1 LEKILV
7 KKIIAGNWKMF
18 KNPEQTRAFFKSWKS
33 RAMSASNEIVFFP
46 PAVCLEAAAQELKG
60 TPVRWGCQNA
70 YFQGQ
75 GAFTGEN
82 SPQVIKEMGGHY
94 VLLGHSERRQFFAE
108 TDEAIAK
115 KAQYTQSLDLIAMV
129 CIGETLEQRD
139 QNKTNSVLSAQLMSC
154 LSYKPLAKNLVI
166 AYEPVWAIGTGRV
179 AQPEQVAEA
188 HALIKSVLS
197 SLGLETVPVLYGG
210 SVKADNCAK
219 LAGLPGVDGFLV
231 GGASLEVDSFLP
243 IAATQF

>member
-1 LEKILV
+1 M

-18 KNPEQTRAFFKSWKS
+18 KNPEQTRAFLKSWKS
-33 RAMSASNEIVFFP
+33 QAVSVSNEVVFFP
-46 PAVCLEAAAQELKG
+46 PTLCLEAAAQMLSG
-60 TPVRWGCQNA
+60 TPYRWGCQNA
-70 YFQGQ
+70 YFQTQ

-82 SPQVIKEMGGHY
+82 SPQVVKEMGGHY
-94 VLLGHSERRQFFAE
+94 ILLGHSERRQFFAE
-108 TDEAIAK
+108 TDELIAK
-115 KAQYTQSLDLIAMV
+115 KAQVAQSLDLIAMV

-139 QNKTNSVLSAQLMSC
+139 QNKTNSVLASQLANC

-188 HALIKSVLS
+188 HALIKGVLGT
-197 SLGLETVPVLYGG
+197 LGLETVPVLYGG

-231 GGASLEVDSFLP
+231 GGASLEVESFLP